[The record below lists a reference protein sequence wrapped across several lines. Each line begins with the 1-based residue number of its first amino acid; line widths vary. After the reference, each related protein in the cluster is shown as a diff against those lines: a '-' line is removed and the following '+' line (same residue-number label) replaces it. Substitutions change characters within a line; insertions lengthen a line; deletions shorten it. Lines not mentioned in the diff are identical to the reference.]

1 MSTSNVSST
10 RAQCHVFVDFDGTIV
25 PCDATDF
32 LFERFAL
39 PEWRDVERDWQ
50 AGKIGSRECMTRQVD
65 LLRAT
70 PEQLFGA
77 VSELRVDPGF
87 ETFIRTCRRHG
98 VGASIVSDGFDCV
111 IAAVMR
117 NAGFDLPFYANHLQ
131 PVGGDRWRLTFPFA
145 RGDCSALSGN
155 CKCAVAKDS
164 GAIIKVV
171 VGDGRSDFC
180 VSGQAD
186 LVFAKEKLLQLCRE
200 NGTLHEPFTDFFQV
214 AEKLGAWLRNTSRDR
229 AAATPLAGQIAG

>member
-70 PEQLFGA
+70 PE
-77 VSELRVDPGF
+77 
-87 ETFIRTCRRHG
+87 
-98 VGASIVSDGFDCV
+98 
-111 IAAVMR
+111 
-117 NAGFDLPFYANHLQ
+117 
-131 PVGGDRWRLTFPFA
+131 
-145 RGDCSALSGN
+145 
-155 CKCAVAKDS
+155 
-164 GAIIKVV
+164 
-171 VGDGRSDFC
+171 
-180 VSGQAD
+180 
-186 LVFAKEKLLQLCRE
+186 
-200 NGTLHEPFTDFFQV
+200 
-214 AEKLGAWLRNTSRDR
+214 
-229 AAATPLAGQIAG
+229 